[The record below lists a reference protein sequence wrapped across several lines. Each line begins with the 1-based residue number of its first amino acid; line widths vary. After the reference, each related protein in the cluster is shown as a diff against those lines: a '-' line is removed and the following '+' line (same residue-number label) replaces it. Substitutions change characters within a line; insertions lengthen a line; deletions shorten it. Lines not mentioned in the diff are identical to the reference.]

1 MNQLSALKTFGLFL
15 FFSLFLGSCK
25 KNEPLKENDI
35 QFSDIRLDTTSH
47 LFNDTTKPG
56 CTFKLDMQYPSSA
69 HDAEQ
74 LKKLQGIFNS
84 DYFSEKYATL
94 SPNDAARTYMKDYVA
109 NYMSLEKDYEMLS
122 RQVEE
127 GMSFAS
133 FNYEEISSS
142 EVTFNMGDFISYT
155 VNFYNFTGG
164 AHGMQSAKNHVIDL
178 KTMNQLTLNDLFA
191 EENYQH
197 IANLIINEI
206 AKSRGSSSP
215 TQLNEDGFFSIEEV
229 MPTENFSINEKAIT
243 WTYNPYEIAVYAIGI
258 VNVSLPW
265 EEVIH
270 YMRDDSPVSQLARS
284 ASNF

>member
-1 MNQLSALKTFGLFL
+1 
-15 FFSLFLGSCK
+15 
-25 KNEPLKENDI
+25 
-35 QFSDIRLDTTSH
+35 
-47 LFNDTTKPG
+47 
-56 CTFKLDMQYPSSA
+56 
-69 HDAEQ
+69 
-74 LKKLQGIFNS
+74 
-84 DYFSEKYATL
+84 
-94 SPNDAARTYMKDYVA
+94 
-109 NYMSLEKDYEMLS
+109 
-122 RQVEE
+122 
-127 GMSFAS
+127 
-133 FNYEEISSS
+133 
-142 EVTFNMGDFISYT
+142 MGDFISYT

-206 AKSRGSSSP
+206 AKSRGYSSA